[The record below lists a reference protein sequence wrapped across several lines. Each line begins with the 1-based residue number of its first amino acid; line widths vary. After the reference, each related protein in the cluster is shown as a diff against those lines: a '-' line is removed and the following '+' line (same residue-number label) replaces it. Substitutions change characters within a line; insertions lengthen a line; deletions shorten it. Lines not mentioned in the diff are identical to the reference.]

1 MTRIRRV
8 FLGVFALI
16 SSCGAPPE
24 GGLDTASVG
33 AETRAPDALR
43 PVRGDEATA
52 AGGSVEAAAPS
63 VSLPP
68 LAATELVGFAGE
80 RFAVVDTAE
89 GTIVFDAEYSSAFR
103 VYGHPLTTSASSFDP
118 WEDAGLYVDSRKSDV
133 VTDASGTRML
143 MRTEHGVQAVD
154 LSQRGALLAGW
165 RGDARGAS
173 LSADGEMFATWSDAA
188 ITLVRVSDGA
198 RVAYAIEQEST
209 HDGIGVA
216 WTPRSVHWIDIHGV
230 HLVDRATWREQRIDL
245 PHATVLAS
253 KEGTTFAVYR
263 DAKRDHDEPRAV
275 VSPGVV
281 EVWRLGESKP
291 AARVTSAFVA
301 SAIMDPDATKI
312 AWVEY
317 TEEIESA
324 HLHTLDVATGVH
336 VRFASKATG
345 CRRSYE
351 RLVTIENGELHTDG
365 ECSTGCPSFTRQA
378 QLMAY
383 DFASGRVVRT
393 WQGPLEPAPNL
404 AFGAR
409 LTVREQLAKRYGFD
423 PAESGLPILHHPSQ
437 DLVLVGGEDGLRL
450 DDVPSGARR
459 VKLGSAVG
467 FPPNA
472 AHFWP
477 NSASRIVGV
486 LPGEIAVWDA
496 ATGTRIWATSR

>member
-1 MTRIRRV
+1 MTRVRRI
-8 FLGVFALI
+8 FLGFFALI

-24 GGLDTASVG
+24 GGGDTAPVG
-33 AETRAPDALR
+33 AETRTPDALH

-52 AGGSVEAAAPS
+52 AGRSGDAAAPAVS
-63 VSLPP
+63 VPP

-80 RFAVVDTAE
+80 RFAVIDSAE
-89 GTIVFDAEYSSAFR
+89 GTIVFDAESNSAFR
-103 VYGHPLTTSASSFDP
+103 VYGHPLTTPASSFDP
-118 WEDAGLYVDSRKSDV
+118 WEDAGLYVDTRKSDV

-154 LSQRGALLAGW
+154 LSQRV
-165 RGDARGAS
+165 
-173 LSADGEMFATWSDAA
+173 TWAA
-188 ITLVRVSDGA
+188 
-198 RVAYAIEQEST
+198 
-209 HDGIGVA
+209 
-216 WTPRSVHWIDIHGV
+216 RSVHWVDARGV
-230 HLVDRATWREQRIDL
+230 HVVDRATWREQRIDL
-245 PHATVLAS
+245 SHATVLAS
-253 KEGTTFAVYR
+253 KDGTTFAVYR
-263 DAKRDHDEPRAV
+263 DADRSRDEPRAV

-281 EVWRLGESKP
+281 EVWRLGEAKP
-291 AARVTSAFVA
+291 AARVTSAFVT
-301 SAIMDPDATKI
+301 SAIMDPEGTKV
-312 AWVEY
+312 AWVEH
-317 TEEIESA
+317 TDEIESA
-324 HLHTLDVATGVH
+324 HLHTLDFATGVH

-345 CRRSYE
+345 CHRSYE

-409 LTVREQLAKRYGFD
+409 LTVREQLAKRHGFD
-423 PAESGLPILHHPSQ
+423 PAESGLPILHHPFQ

-459 VKLGSAVG
+459 VKLDSAVG

-477 NSASRIVGV
+477 NTASRIVGV
-486 LPGEIAVWDA
+486 VPGEIAVWDA
-496 ATGTRIWATSR
+496 ATGTRMWASSR